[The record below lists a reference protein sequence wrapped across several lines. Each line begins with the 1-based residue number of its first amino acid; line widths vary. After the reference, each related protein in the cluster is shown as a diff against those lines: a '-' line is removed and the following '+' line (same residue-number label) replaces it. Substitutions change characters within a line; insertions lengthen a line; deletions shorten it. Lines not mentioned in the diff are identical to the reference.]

1 MKALPFIS
9 PIGALLFG
17 KKPKAPA
24 PALQPR
30 TDSAAEMAQ
39 QRDVISKRV
48 GAGANQLTGR
58 LGAESRAGGKN
69 QLGM

>member
-1 MKALPFIS
+1 MKALPLIS
-9 PIGALLFG
+9 PIGSLLFG

-24 PALQPR
+24 PVIQPR
-30 TDSAAEMAQ
+30 TDSAAEMAA

-48 GAGANQLTGR
+48 GAGANQLTGK
-58 LGAESRAGGKN
+58 LGAESRSGGKN